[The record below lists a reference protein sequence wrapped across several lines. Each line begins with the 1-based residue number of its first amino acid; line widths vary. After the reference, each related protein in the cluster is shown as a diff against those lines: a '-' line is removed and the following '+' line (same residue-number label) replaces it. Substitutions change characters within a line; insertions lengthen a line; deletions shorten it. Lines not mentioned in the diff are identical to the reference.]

1 MKFIQSGAFV
11 YAFSIPW
18 LIFLYIGSYFI
29 LYMPISS
36 IIRDGGGLFRGLS
49 GGGRGDLRGLVQL
62 VFFCHSGIPSGMDPT
77 QALLMASMICA
88 TLSFL
93 LVTLWG
99 SGPLSAAFSFVMR
112 SFVYEKPIWIV
123 SDSKP
128 ILKENLKQS
137 LVVMLIDV
145 GVLGLSAVAMEMYW
159 ALEKTMPNG
168 AVVFQIFQYILLFII
183 IVYTIMHPYIYQLM
197 ITFDC
202 TIKELYKNAMFL
214 SLAKLPLNLL
224 LMLIGAAIIIVPI
237 WFFGIYPLVVGILA
251 LTVGIVLTRFPSD
264 SGFELLSDFLF
275 FLSYNIVSFYIF
287 HYRYTIV

>member
-1 MKFIQSGAFV
+1 MSIFNNYDKPGKGVEKNKPKKLPIVIFFETAVRKYWKFIQSGALFTL
-11 YAFSIPW
+11 FSIPW
-18 LIFLYIGSYFI
+18 LIFLYIGLYFI

-36 IIRDGGGLFRGLS
+36 IIRD
-49 GGGRGDLRGLVQL
+49 
-62 VFFCHSGIPSGMDPT
+62 MDPT
-77 QALLMASMICA
+77 QASLMASMICA
-88 TLSFL
+88 TLSFF

-99 SGPLSAAFSFVMR
+99 SGPLCSAFSFVMR

-159 ALEKTMPNG
+159 TLEKTMPNG
-168 AVVFQIFQYILLFII
+168 AVVFQIFQDILLFII

-251 LTVGIVLTRFPSD
+251 PTVGIVLTRFPL
-264 SGFELLSDFLF
+264 GF
-275 FLSYNIVSFYIF
+275 YAVQNIQKEMLEK
-287 HYRYTIV
+287 

>member
-1 MKFIQSGAFV
+1 MSIFNNYDKPGKGVEKNKPKKLPIVIFFETAVRKYWKFIQSGALFTL
-11 YAFSIPW
+11 FSIPW

-36 IIRDGGGLFRGLS
+36 IIRD
-49 GGGRGDLRGLVQL
+49 
-62 VFFCHSGIPSGMDPT
+62 MDPT
-77 QALLMASMICA
+77 QASLMASMICA

-123 SDSKP
+123 SDSKS

-159 ALEKTMPNG
+159 ALEKTMS
-168 AVVFQIFQYILLFII
+168 
-183 IVYTIMHPYIYQLM
+183 TIMHPYIYQLM

-251 LTVGIVLTRFPSD
+251 LTVGIVLTRFPLE
-264 SGFELLSDFLF
+264 F
-275 FLSYNIVSFYIF
+275 YAVQNIQKEMLEK
-287 HYRYTIV
+287 

>member
-1 MKFIQSGAFV
+1 MYNNPRRCRIESCCVGARFACAGYGEFQLPIAAV
-11 YAFSIPW
+11 LILSLPTIKHVSYLGIW
-18 LIFLYIGSYFI
+18 LYQV
-29 LYMPISS
+29 P
-36 IIRDGGGLFRGLS
+36 
-49 GGGRGDLRGLVQL
+49 
-62 VFFCHSGIPSGMDPT
+62 
-77 QALLMASMICA
+77 
-88 TLSFL
+88 FL

-159 ALEKTMPNG
+159 TLEKTMPNG

-251 LTVGIVLTRFPSD
+251 LTVGIVLTRFPLE
-264 SGFELLSDFLF
+264 F
-275 FLSYNIVSFYIF
+275 YAVQNIQKEMLEK
-287 HYRYTIV
+287 